1 MIPAAASRLL
11 RSSTPAKS
19 VDFPLPVYYYAQ
31 KRGSA
36 MILDVKEILQVL
48 DRFIGHYPIYFYLV
62 DSRNT
67 IVWFNQYMG
76 QNLPEIHPGQALE
89 CFKGFSPC
97 PEPCAECLPR
107 EKTLTRAKVERNLV
121 KARIGTA
128 GVERYIEF
136 FNLPILQTDGQVE
149 GVLRMGIDVTDNE
162 KLQEAL
168 REKDKLFT
176 AIVDTS
182 ADAVIFL
189 DNEDCIMSWNKGAE
203 EIFGYTAAEIIGK
216 PVQTLVPKDV
226 LEFGELEYL
235 HEVLSTKG
243 NVKKFETRRLHKS
256 GRTVYVDISCSRVHD
271 EEGNLIGTSEILK
284 DIEDRKHL
292 EFELLRTIHELSKLN
307 HLNEIIHR
315 VYDEQ
320 EILRI
325 ILIAITAGEGLRFNR
340 AFILLVDKKEQMLT
354 GHLAIGP
361 ANPEEAKQIWGE
373 LNQHR
378 GFLKDIVQAYQIDP
392 EGADRGVNE
401 IVRRIRTL
409 LYRRDHIL
417 IYALHQK
424 RAIQVKNRQ
433 ILGSHTPVLTFDIE
447 DASLFDI
454 LGSDT
459 FVIAPIYSKKE
470 PLGAI
475 IADNNINH
483 REISIEDVESL
494 KLFAN
499 QASSA
504 IENARLYHTL
514 EERIVDLQD
523 ANRQLAE
530 NQEKL
535 VRAEKLAAIGEMSA
549 KIAHEI
555 RNPLVSIG
563 GFARLIEKINADP
576 EKTHKYAGIIKD
588 QVDNLE
594 NILNNLLS
602 AANPPKPQK
611 RAVAINHLINQ
622 VVEMLETALQQRN
635 IDFAADLQ
643 DISQPVF
650 GDERLL
656 HQAFLNIF
664 KNAIE
669 ALDGRAEGA
678 MIRVAT
684 RPCPGCVEIQISDN
698 GPGIETRL
706 ISKIFQAFFTTK
718 SRGTGLGLAVV
729 RQIVD
734 SHDGKIEVK
743 SQANEGTTFYVRL
756 PFAPETEIPTVEK

>member
-1 MIPAAASRLL
+1 MDYTGCRLFRIAA
-11 RSSTPAKS
+11 PGKS
-19 VDFPLPVYYYAQ
+19 VDFLFPVYYYAQ
-31 KRGSA
+31 KHGSA
-36 MILDVKEILQVL
+36 MILEVKEILQVL

-67 IVWFNQYMG
+67 IAWFNQYMG
-76 QNLPEIHPGQALE
+76 QNLPEMRLGQPLE

-97 PEPCAECLPR
+97 PEPCAECLPA
-107 EKTLTRAKVERNLV
+107 EKKFTHAKVEKNLL
-121 KARIGTA
+121 KARVGPTGT
-128 GVERYIEF
+128 ERYIEF
-136 FNLPILQTDGQVE
+136 FNLPILQPDGQVE
-149 GVLRMGIDVTDNE
+149 GVLRLGIDVTEDE

-168 REKDKLFT
+168 RETEKLFK

-189 DNEDCIMSWNKGAE
+189 DNEDRILSWNKGAE
-203 EIFGYTAAEIIGK
+203 EIFGYSAGEIIGK
-216 PVQTLVPKDV
+216 SIQMLVPKEV
-226 LEFGELEYL
+226 LDFGELDYL
-235 HEVLSTKG
+235 HEVLSAKG
-243 NVKKFETRRLHKS
+243 MVKKFETRRLHKN
-256 GRTVYVDISCSRVHD
+256 GRTVYVDISCSRVYD
-271 EEGNLIGTSEILK
+271 ENGNLIGTSEILK

-307 HLNEIIHR
+307 QLNEIIHR

-320 EILRI
+320 DILRI

-340 AFILLVDKKEQMLT
+340 SFIIWVDKKEQMLT

-361 ANPEEAKQIWGE
+361 ANPEEAKRIWGE
-373 LNQHR
+373 LHLNR
-378 GFLKDIVQAYQIDP
+378 GFLKDIVQAYKIDL

-401 IVRRIRTL
+401 IVQRIRVPL
-409 LYRRDHIL
+409 RRRDHIL
-417 IYALHQK
+417 IHALHQK
-424 RAIQVKNRQ
+424 QAVQVKDRQ
-433 ILGSHTPVLTFDIE
+433 ILGSKFPALTFDI
-447 DASLFDI
+447 DDTNLFDI
-454 LGSDT
+454 LASDT
-459 FVIAPIYSKKE
+459 MVIAPVYSKKE
-470 PLGAI
+470 PLGVI
-475 IADNNINH
+475 IADNSISR

-504 IENARLYHTL
+504 IENARLYHAL
-514 EERIVDLQD
+514 EERISDLQN
-523 ANRQLAE
+523 AYRQLAE

-563 GFARLIEKINADP
+563 GFARLIEKKIAEP
-576 EKTHKYAGIIKD
+576 EKTRKYAEIIKD

-594 NILNNLLS
+594 NILNNILS

-611 RAVAINHLINQ
+611 RAVAINHIIEQ
-622 VVEMLETALQQRN
+622 VVEMLGTALQQRN
-635 IDFAADLQ
+635 IEFSAELQ
-643 DISQPVF
+643 ETSLPIF

-656 HQAFLNIF
+656 HQAFLNVF

-669 ALDGRAEGA
+669 ALDGRLEGA
-678 MIRVAT
+678 MIRVTT
-684 RPCPGCVEIQISDN
+684 RPCPEYVEVQISDN
-698 GPGIETRL
+698 GPGIETGL

-729 RQIVD
+729 QQIVE
-734 SHDGKIEVK
+734 SHSGRIEVK
-743 SQANEGTTFYVRL
+743 SQPNEGTTFYIRL
-756 PFAPETEIPTVEK
+756 PFATEAAAETVEK

>member
-1 MIPAAASRLL
+1 
-11 RSSTPAKS
+11 
-19 VDFPLPVYYYAQ
+19 
-31 KRGSA
+31 
-36 MILDVKEILQVL
+36 MILEVKEILQVL
-48 DRFIGHYPIYFYLV
+48 DRFIGHYPIYFYLI

-67 IVWFNQYMG
+67 IVWFNQYMR
-76 QNLPEIHPGQALE
+76 QNLPEMRVGQSLE

-97 PEPCAECLPR
+97 PKPCAECLPT
-107 EKTLTRAKVERNLV
+107 EKTLTHAKVEKNLL
-121 KARIGTA
+121 KARVGPA
-128 GVERYIEF
+128 GEEHYIEF
-136 FNLPILQTDGQVE
+136 FNLPILHSEGQLE
-149 GVLRMGIDVTDNE
+149 GMLRLGIDVTEDE
-162 KLQEAL
+162 KLQESL
-168 REKDKLFT
+168 RETEKLFK

-182 ADAVIFL
+182 ADAIIFL
-189 DNEDCIMSWNKGAE
+189 DNEDHILSWNKGAE
-203 EIFGYTAAEIIGK
+203 EIFGYSAREILGK
-216 PVQTLVPKDV
+216 PIQTLVPKEV
-226 LEFGELEYL
+226 LDFGELDYL
-235 HEVLSTKG
+235 HEVLSAKG
-243 NVKKFETRRLHKS
+243 MVKKFETRRLHKS
-256 GRTVYVDISCSRVHD
+256 GRTVYVDISCSRVYD
-271 EEGNLIGTSEILK
+271 EKGNLIGTSEILK

-307 HLNEIIHR
+307 QLNEIIHR
-315 VYDEQ
+315 VYDER

-340 AFILLVDKKEQMLT
+340 SFILLVDNKEQILT

-361 ANPEEAKQIWGE
+361 ANPEEAKRIWGE
-373 LNQHR
+373 LNLNR
-378 GFLKDIVQAYQIDP
+378 GFLSDIVQAYKIDL

-401 IVRRIRTL
+401 IVQRIRVPL
-409 LYRRDHIL
+409 RRRDHVL
-417 IYALHQK
+417 IHALYQK
-424 RAIQVKNRQ
+424 KAIQIKDRQ
-433 ILGSHTPVLTFDIE
+433 VLGSKSPALAFDIG
-447 DASLFDI
+447 DSNLFDI
-454 LGSDT
+454 LASDT
-459 FVIAPIYSKKE
+459 MVVAPVYSKKE
-470 PLGAI
+470 PLGVI
-475 IADNNINH
+475 IADNSISR

-504 IENARLYHTL
+504 LENARLYHAL
-514 EERIVDLQD
+514 EERIEELQE

-563 GFARLIEKINADP
+563 GFARLIEKTITDP
-576 EKTHKYAGIIKD
+576 EKTRKYARIIKE

-602 AANPPKPQK
+602 AANPPRPQK
-611 RAVAINHLINQ
+611 RAVAINHVISQ
-622 VVEMLETALQQRN
+622 VVEMMGTALQQRN
-635 IDFAADLQ
+635 IECTAELQ
-643 DISQPVF
+643 EIPQPVF

-669 ALDGRAEGA
+669 ALEGRVEGGK
-678 MIRVAT
+678 IFVAT
-684 RPCPGCVEIQISDN
+684 RPCPDCVEVQISDN

-729 RQIVD
+729 QQIVD
-734 SHDGKIEVK
+734 SHHGKIEVK
-743 SQANEGTTFYVRL
+743 SRANEGTTFYIRL
-756 PFAPETEIPTVEK
+756 PLAPATETTTVKK